1 MRMPQY
7 AESAQSRCGALLTKR
22 ALPLQPFVRS
32 PGFVFQNILEENMRN
47 AVTARQKLLDS
58 ESGAGAHQS
67 TISRLTAMAAMQD
80 TGTDESGDDST

>member
-67 TISRLTAMAAMQD
+67 TVSRLTAMAAMQD